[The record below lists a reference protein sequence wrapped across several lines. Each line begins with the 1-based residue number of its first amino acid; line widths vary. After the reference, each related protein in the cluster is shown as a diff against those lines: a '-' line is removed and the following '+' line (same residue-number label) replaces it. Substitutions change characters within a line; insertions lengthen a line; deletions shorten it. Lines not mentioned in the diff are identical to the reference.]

1 VRPALAF
8 AAALVL
14 VAVQAALLR
23 YVGGGAFSLS
33 LALPVVV
40 YLSLHAGNVDG
51 ALGAAAVGYVADL
64 MAGGP
69 KGLMTFLAVALFLV
83 NRLAVAAL
91 SIHGKTGFAILSGV
105 GTFFCGVGALL
116 LTRAVSPAES
126 APGFA
131 LLGRM
136 AIEAFLTGALSP
148 LILLGM
154 RRLDG
159 LFAREEPG
167 LSGLLR

>member
-1 VRPALAF
+1 MRPVTAF

-23 YVGGGAFSLS
+23 YVGGGAFSIA
-33 LALPVVV
+33 LAVPIVV
-40 YLSLHAGNVDG
+40 YLALHGGNVDG
-51 ALGAAAVGYVADL
+51 ALGAAAVGYVMDL

-83 NRLAVAAL
+83 SRLAVAAL
-91 SIHGKTGFAILSGV
+91 SIHGKTGFAILSGA
-105 GTFFCGVGALL
+105 GTLFCGVGALI
-116 LTRAVSPAES
+116 LTRSVSPAES

-136 AIEAFLTGALSP
+136 AVEALLTGLLSP
-148 LILLGM
+148 LVLLGM

-159 LFAREEPG
+159 LFAREET
-167 LSGLLR
+167 GLLR

>member
-1 VRPALAF
+1 MRPALAF
-8 AAALVL
+8 GAALVL